1 MCVVTATLLIMEIPS
16 ATFIPEQLNTWGSAI
31 SQEKA

>member
-1 MCVVTATLLIMEIPS
+1 MCVVTTRLLIMEIPS
-16 ATFIPEQLNTWGSAI
+16 ATFIPEQLNTSAI